1 MQPDEKLS
9 KLLISKNFV
18 SSNSEFKR
26 LLKQNGVKLN
36 GNLITE
42 DILISKIKNKDKLSI
57 GKRKNIQI
65 II

>member
-1 MQPDEKLS
+1 MLFSQN
-9 KLLISKNFV
+9 IV

-36 GNLITE
+36 GKILSE
-42 DILISKIKNKDKLSI
+42 DILISKLKNNDKISI

-65 II
+65 IF